1 MTSIPG
7 AQKVASCGPADF
19 NEKNWKAQ
27 VYGNPAYTDLVDVDR
42 CR

>member
-19 NEKNWKAQ
+19 NEKSWKAQ